1 MLILASSS
9 PRRQQLL
16 ALSGWDFSIKPAEI
30 DERPLPGEHPGD
42 YTLRLA
48 QMKARSTAAQV
59 PADAVVVAADTT
71 VADLEGLSGAEILGK
86 PADAQDARRMLV
98 RLRGR
103 VHHVYTALAVYRR
116 ADEKLLSELCTTGV
130 KMRNY
135 SDAEIEEYIASGD
148 PLDKAGAYAIQNSA
162 FHPVEQW
169 DGCYANVVGLPFC
182 SLTRL
187 LESFELYPRRDIG
200 RELELAL
207 GYRCPIFTDQTGS
220 GNFHN

>member
-1 MLILASSS
+1 M
-9 PRRQQLL
+9 
-16 ALSGWDFSIKPAEI
+16 
-30 DERPLPGEHPGD
+30 
-42 YTLRLA
+42 
-48 QMKARSTAAQV
+48 
-59 PADAVVVAADTT
+59 VVAADTT

-169 DGCYANVVGLPFC
+169 DGCYANVVGLPLC